1 MKSKLIFTFISVQV
15 FMLFLISLAFAQS
28 TDSAQSEIIIPKV
41 EEHDF
46 EGVEIDGVIY
56 KPRGFV
62 VRERTPAEF
71 NPLIDL
77 RTDFAIELKQSVAHI
92 Q

>member
-1 MKSKLIFTFISVQV
+1 
-15 FMLFLISLAFAQS
+15 MLFLISLAFAQS

-56 KPRGFV
+56 KFFGLIEQIKV
-62 VRERTPAEF
+62 IICCLGYETSLERIHLALKSSSLVKDRQECEF
-71 NPLIDL
+71 N
-77 RTDFAIELKQSVAHI
+77 TC
-92 Q
+92 